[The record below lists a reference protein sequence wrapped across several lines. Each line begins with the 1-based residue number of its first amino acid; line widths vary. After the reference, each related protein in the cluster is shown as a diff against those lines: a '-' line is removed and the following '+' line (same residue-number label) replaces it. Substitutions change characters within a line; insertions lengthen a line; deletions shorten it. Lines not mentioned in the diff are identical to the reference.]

1 MSNACWVSVPVEPK
15 AHCSLRLLL
24 SIQPNTKT
32 AWTDHCCKMAC
43 TAQMN
48 LCQGLGSG
56 STSTVQAASL
66 CLYIA
71 LEKSKE
77 EPFILAAGGHQDVC
91 SHLGAFSTAWW

>member
-1 MSNACWVSVPVEPK
+1 
-15 AHCSLRLLL
+15 
-24 SIQPNTKT
+24 
-32 AWTDHCCKMAC
+32 
-43 TAQMN
+43 MN